1 MSVHKHQ
8 RMMQQ
13 VEAERDAARAEV
25 VPKAADCIDV
35 VAASERLGEF
45 AGDTERPLEY
55 QSEYHCSKN

>member
-1 MSVHKHQ
+1 
-8 RMMQQ
+8 MMQQ